1 MVVIKTILLLTFL
14 NTGDLIPMP
23 FTPVKIEARKRRD
36 KKNRGRRRG
45 GSGLR

>member
-1 MVVIKTILLLTFL
+1 MIKTILLITLL
-14 NTGDLIPMP
+14 NTGDFIPMS
-23 FTPVKIEARKRRD
+23 FTPDKIETRKRKG